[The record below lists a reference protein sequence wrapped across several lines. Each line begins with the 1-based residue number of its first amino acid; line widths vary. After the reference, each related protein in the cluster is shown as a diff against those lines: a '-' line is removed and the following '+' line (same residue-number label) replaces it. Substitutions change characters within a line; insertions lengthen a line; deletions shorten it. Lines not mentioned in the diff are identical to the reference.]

1 MVVARAVHI
10 CCLSCSPQLKN
21 KVDLFCHNLGAI
33 KTHTLRWSFAKIE
46 PMEKNKHCTFCDKH
60 YEIVDTLV
68 VSDNA
73 NICNECVDV
82 CATIVEMREDARA
95 VSERIND

>member
-1 MVVARAVHI
+1 
-10 CCLSCSPQLKN
+10 
-21 KVDLFCHNLGAI
+21 
-33 KTHTLRWSFAKIE
+33 
-46 PMEKNKHCTFCDKH
+46 MEKNKHCTFCDKH